1 MFATARYASVLALAG
16 AVVLGQ
22 PSAATA
28 ADRLTD
34 KPLPQVDFTLA
45 ANGPFVPGVAVSIPP
60 ALLTEAVAEATP
72 AAPLAEAVQTRP
84 VDLTIPGSDGGF
96 GSTTLRRGMIVS
108 FAALQVFD
116 ALSTRKALASGAS
129 EANPAMAG
137 IAKNSTALFAV
148 KAGSAAATAF
158 FVERL
163 AKKHPRGATIVM
175 TVLNTAYAAV
185 VAHNY
190 RVAQQNA
197 R

>member
-1 MFATARYASVLALAG
+1 MFATARYACALAFAG
-16 AVVLGQ
+16 AVVVGL
-22 PSAATA
+22 PSAAAA
-28 ADRLTD
+28 ADRLTGT
-34 KPLPQVDFTLA
+34 PLPQVDFTLA

-60 ALLTEAVAEATP
+60 ALLTDAAAEATP
-72 AAPLAEAVQTRP
+72 EAPLAEAVQTRP
-84 VDLTIPGSDGGF
+84 VDMTIPGGDGAF
-96 GSTTLRRGMIVS
+96 ASPTLRRGMIVS

-137 IAKNSTALFAV
+137 IARNSTALFAV

-175 TVLNTAYAAV
+175 AVLNTAYAAV

-190 RVAQQNA
+190 RVA